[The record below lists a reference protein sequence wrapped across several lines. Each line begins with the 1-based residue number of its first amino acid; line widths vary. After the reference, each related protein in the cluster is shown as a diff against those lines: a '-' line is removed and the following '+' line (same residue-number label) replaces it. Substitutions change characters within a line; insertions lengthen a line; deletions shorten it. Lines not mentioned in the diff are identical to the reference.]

1 MRLLY
6 NFTQAHFY
14 AYNPETPV
22 PSFFPTDSDFT
33 ETYDISHWTAQD
45 LMDFGS
51 QQPLDQLGQLAELA
65 TI

>member
-14 AYNPETPV
+14 AYNPVHPV
-22 PSFFPTDSDFT
+22 PSFVATDSDST

>member
-14 AYNPETPV
+14 AYNPV
-22 PSFFPTDSDFT
+22 HSIPSFVATDSDLT